1 MPCFA
6 IISSC
11 SILISCSEHCYLMLF
26 LACPVFLPSLW
37 TWYLLHF
44 CHACLN
50 LLLCDLAIAQCSY
63 FVKHLEWITA
73 MCFVAMLECSSLV
86 SCCILDGIVLL
97 IADLCHYCFAC
108 HLQTVHPFPVIF
120 ISISTEIISSF
131 QRHTWFAKLM
141 PCSSFFLSKHAYA
154 LHITSRIAWH
164 VLHHV
169 ACALH
174 VVDCVLALGRAWTQV
189 RDRGTRWVRLRGS
202 SLC

>member
-6 IISSC
+6 MICSC
-11 SILISCSEHCYLMLF
+11 SLLFTCSKHCFLMLNPGMLF
-26 LACPVFLPSLW
+26 SRLW

-50 LLLCDLAIAQCSY
+50 LLLCDLAVAKCSS
-63 FVKHLEWITA
+63 FVKHLEYITDI
-73 MCFVAMLECSSLV
+73 CLVDMLECSSLV
-86 SCCILDGIVLL
+86 SCCILSAFVLL
-97 IADLCHYCFAC
+97 IIVLHHSCFAC

-141 PCSSFFLSKHAYA
+141 PCSSSFLPKHAYA
-154 LHITSRIAWH
+154 LHITSRISWH

-174 VVDCVLALGRAWTQV
+174 
-189 RDRGTRWVRLRGS
+189 RDLLWF
-202 SLC
+202 LCLCSCFG